1 MNYMVLYYW
10 LYSCDDVATDREQCT
25 LKRTVQQ
32 SDHRES
38 EPWRSR
44 ANNDARAAQ
53 VTGEEETKENA
64 EFVNNR
70 KSDRLLVQL
79 QQNALRR

>member
-1 MNYMVLYYW
+1 M
-10 LYSCDDVATDREQCT
+10 
-25 LKRTVQQ
+25 QQ
-32 SDHRES
+32 SDHRVL

-44 ANNDARAAQ
+44 ANNDASAAQ